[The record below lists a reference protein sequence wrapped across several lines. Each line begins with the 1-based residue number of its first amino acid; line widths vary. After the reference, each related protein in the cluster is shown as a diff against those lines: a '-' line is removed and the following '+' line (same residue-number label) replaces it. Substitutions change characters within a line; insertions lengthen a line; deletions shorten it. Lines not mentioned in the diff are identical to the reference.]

1 MKKGNFFIHHTLT
14 LGWVSVSVLVHHVS
28 HEPWHMDQSENSQYQ
43 PPASVW
49 INWEEAKVLMIS
61 FIQEKNF
68 PSTCLLH
75 PSEYNIVNWRLQK
88 STENILLHVFST
100 FFLQNFESSS
110 FSYKH
115 TLYRTRLKDKSVL
128 LTGYNYFSFTF
139 FSCFSRFDSN
149 SERNCA

>member
-1 MKKGNFFIHHTLT
+1 
-14 LGWVSVSVLVHHVS
+14 
-28 HEPWHMDQSENSQYQ
+28 
-43 PPASVW
+43 
-49 INWEEAKVLMIS
+49 MIS

-75 PSEYNIVNWRLQK
+75 PSEYNIVNWHLQK

-139 FSCFSRFDSN
+139 FFLLVSLDLILTQKGIAHNKLLHYLDYVQIIVVCTIYVHSHHYYHHQSAFVS
-149 SERNCA
+149 